1 LTGGRFGPVFLATG
15 PDAVTVVVRAFTLP
29 LSDLQRGRLVTAL
42 TELCGRPLEHPC
54 IARPIS
60 AGIEDG
66 RPYLVHAFLP
76 GRSLAE
82 LTNRGPLALPDAIV
96 RLTSLAGAL
105 DFAEATGVLHGAL
118 SWHDVTFSASNAG
131 VSGFGLVQAL
141 QSAGVPG
148 FHAKRDDDV
157 SALIGIA
164 RELLGNH
171 VSPAVEAVLSGPL
184 PPTALAFAAALQDT
198 LPRDVP
204 SASEDPPAS
213 PAVTNG
219 FAPSPVE
226 ETLGRLEFGQETTVP
241 AIEDLFHREAVPA
254 APVVDFE
261 LRGDALAP
269 GDELRRDALT
279 FGDPLQ
285 AEAHKIAEPA
295 IDPRPMFG
303 SDAAPAMFGAMEA
316 EPVRPRGRAVRWSI
330 VAVIALGLGGFGGFF
345 VGRDGPV
352 LPTAVAPPPPT
363 APAPQGTGGQNFT
376 DAAADEPPAPASP
389 SPAPS
394 AAAPAQGPAVQPPA
408 RAKAPA
414 GQTASAPDPLAPQPK
429 TKAPTRTSRAQEV
442 PERASGPAAMLVDS
456 RPAGAQVFVDGRSVG
471 YTPMVVS
478 DLSPGTHSV
487 RMQIPGYRPWVTA
500 VTLNPGARER
510 VAASLEQ

>member
-1 LTGGRFGPVFLATG
+1 MFLATG
-15 PDAVTVVVRAFTLP
+15 PDAATVVVRAFTLP

-66 RPYLVHAFLP
+66 RPYLVHAVLP

-82 LTNRGPLALPDAIV
+82 LTSRGPLALPDAIV

-148 FHAKRDDDV
+148 FYAKREDDV

-171 VSPAVEAVLSGPL
+171 VPAAVEAVLSGPL

-204 SASEDPPAS
+204 SPSDEPPA
-213 PAVTNG
+213 AAGVTSG
-219 FAPSPVE
+219 FVPGPVE
-226 ETLGRLEFGQETTVP
+226 ETLGRLEFAQETTVP
-241 AIEDLFHREAVPA
+241 AIEDLFHREAVPPA
-254 APVVDFE
+254 AEVDVE
-261 LRGDALAP
+261 LRRDAVAP

-279 FGDPLQ
+279 FGDRLP
-285 AEAHKIAEPA
+285 AEDPKIAEPA
-295 IDPRPMFG
+295 IDPRPMSA
-303 SDAAPAMFGAMEA
+303 SDAAPPMFGAMET
-316 EPVRPRGRAVRWSI
+316 EPVRPRGRAVRWLI
-330 VAVIALGLGGFGGFF
+330 VAVIALGLGWFGGFF
-345 VGRDGPV
+345 VGRDAPE
-352 LPTAVAPPPPT
+352 LPTVAVAPPPP
-363 APAPQGTGGQNFT
+363 AAQAPQGTGGQNFT
-376 DAAADEPPAPASP
+376 DAAVDEPSAPASSPVPAPP
-389 SPAPS
+389 SPSPS
-394 AAAPAQGPAVQPPA
+394 AGAPARGSAVPPPA
-408 RAKAPA
+408 TAGAPT
-414 GQTASAPDPLAPQPK
+414 GQTATVPEPSASQPK
-429 TKAPTRTSRAQEV
+429 TKAPTRAGRAQDV
-442 PERASGPAAMLVDS
+442 PARPSGPAAMLVDS

-471 YTPMVVS
+471 YTPMVVG